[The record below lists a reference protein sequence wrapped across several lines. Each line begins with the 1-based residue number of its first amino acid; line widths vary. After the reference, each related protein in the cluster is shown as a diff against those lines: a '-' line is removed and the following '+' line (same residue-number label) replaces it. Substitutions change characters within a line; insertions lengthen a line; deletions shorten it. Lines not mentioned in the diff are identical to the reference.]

1 MRTLIFLLRKE
12 FKQIF
17 RNKSLLPMIF
27 AMPLIQ
33 LIVMPLAADYEI
45 KNINISIVDHDRSP
59 YSRQLI
65 SKITASG
72 YFVLADFGDSFE
84 AAFQQIEDE
93 KSDLILEIPVG
104 FERNLLRENSEKLF
118 IAVNAINGTKANLG
132 GAYLNQIIQNYNAEV
147 RLLWLDPTRF
157 NPIPQLEVASS
168 NWFNP
173 YMNYRFFMVPGILA
187 FLVTMVAG
195 YMSALNIVKEKEV
208 GTIEQINVTPI
219 KKYQFIIGKLLP
231 FWIIGVVIFSIGL
244 FFVSRLLYGIVPL
257 GSVLL
262 LYGFLSIYL
271 VALLGLGLL
280 ISTFSDT
287 QQQAMSVAFFIIMIF
302 LLMSGLFTPIDSMPD
317 WAQVVAYANP
327 LTYFIEVMRMVV
339 LKGSGFLD
347 ISKHILIMIGFAF
360 FFNTWAILNY
370 RKTS

>member
-1 MRTLIFLLRKE
+1 MRTLLFLLRKE

-72 YFVLADFGDSFE
+72 YFVLADFGDSFD
-84 AAFQQIEDE
+84 AALQQIEEE
-93 KSDLILEIPVG
+93 KSDLILEIPAG
-104 FERNLLRENSEKLF
+104 FERKLIRENREKLF

-147 RLLWLDPTRF
+147 RLEWIDPTRF
-157 NPIPQLEVASS
+157 NSMPQVQVTSS

-173 YMNYRFFMVPGILA
+173 FMNYRFFMVPGILA
-187 FLVTMVAG
+187 FLVTMVAA

-219 KKYQFIIGKLLP
+219 KKHQFILGKLLP
-231 FWIIGVVIFSIGL
+231 FWIIGIVIFSIGL
-244 FFVSRLLYGIVPL
+244 FFVSRILYGIVPL
-257 GSVLL
+257 GSVFL
-262 LYGFLSIYL
+262 LYGFLAIYL

-280 ISTFSDT
+280 ISTYSDT

-317 WAQVVAYANP
+317 WAQVVAYSNP

-347 ISKHILIMIGFAF
+347 ISRHFLMMIGFAI

-370 RKTS
+370 HKTT

>member
-208 GTIEQINVTPI
+208 GT
-219 KKYQFIIGKLLP
+219 
-231 FWIIGVVIFSIGL
+231 
-244 FFVSRLLYGIVPL
+244 
-257 GSVLL
+257 
-262 LYGFLSIYL
+262 
-271 VALLGLGLL
+271 
-280 ISTFSDT
+280 
-287 QQQAMSVAFFIIMIF
+287 
-302 LLMSGLFTPIDSMPD
+302 
-317 WAQVVAYANP
+317 
-327 LTYFIEVMRMVV
+327 
-339 LKGSGFLD
+339 
-347 ISKHILIMIGFAF
+347 
-360 FFNTWAILNY
+360 
-370 RKTS
+370 